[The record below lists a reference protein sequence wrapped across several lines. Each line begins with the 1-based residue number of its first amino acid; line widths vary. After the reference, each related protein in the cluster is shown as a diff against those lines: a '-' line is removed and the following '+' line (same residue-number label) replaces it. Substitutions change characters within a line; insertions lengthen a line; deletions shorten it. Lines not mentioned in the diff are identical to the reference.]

1 MLLRHVLD
9 AHSKTGLE
17 WIYSDTGKLNLK
29 SLVQIRRL
37 MYLWHVLSRDES
49 ELIKRI
55 YETQKIT
62 SNVGDWFKLVEA
74 DKLELGITLTD
85 EEIQGVS
92 KNVFKTFVKKRVKIN
107 HLKYLNHIKKMH
119 SKAKFLS
126 CTEVKQAD
134 YLQENRFTTIEKQLL
149 FKLRSYTLDVK
160 QNFKGQHKN
169 PWCSSCGLFQET
181 QGHLLQCPALVTN
194 LQYLSGKRSKL
205 NENFVYGNIKQKEIM
220 VKIYSDILE
229 AREKLKQSSGN

>member
-1 MLLRHVLD
+1 MKH
-9 AHSKTGLE
+9 K
-17 WIYSDTGKLNLK
+17 
-29 SLVQIRRL
+29 
-37 MYLWHVLSRDES
+37 
-49 ELIKRI
+49 
-55 YETQKIT
+55 KIT
-62 SNVGDWFKLVEA
+62 SNAGDWFKLIEA

-85 EEIQGVS
+85 EEIKGVS
-92 KNVFKTFVKKRVKIN
+92 KNVFKTFVKKRVKSN

-126 CTEVKQAD
+126 CTDVKQAD
-134 YLQENRFTTIEKQLL
+134 YLQENRFTTMEKQLL

-194 LQYLSGKRSKL
+194 LNYLSGKRSKL
-205 NENFVYGNIKQKEIM
+205 NENFVYGNVEQQEIM

-229 AREKLKQSSGN
+229 AREKLKQSLVN